1 MAESFSF
8 DVVSDFERQELVNT
22 LDQVKREI
30 SQRYDLKDTD
40 TKVDLDKENIFIIT
54 NSELTLNAV
63 NDIIRQKAIKRNLS
77 LKIFDYGE
85 IEMVSG
91 NRVKQTILLKQGIKQ
106 EIAKKISKD
115 IRDQIKKINVSING
129 ETLRVASKSKNDL
142 QLAIKLVSQLEESL
156 NIPLFV
162 KETLDKIKENN
173 DDQDFFSAI
182 KLCKKKKIGPHRS
195 EDNRPIFFNAYPAV
209 RPDTPAPITAIFLNT
224 RLP

>member
-8 DVVSDFERQELVNT
+8 DVVSDFDRQELVNT

-30 SQRYDLKDTD
+30 SQRYDLKGTD
-40 TKVDLDKENIFIIT
+40 TLVELDKENIFIIT
-54 NSELTLNAV
+54 NSELTLNSV

-91 NRVKQTILLKQGIKQ
+91 NRIKQTILLKQGIKQ
-106 EIAKKISKD
+106 EIAKKISKN

-142 QLAIKLVSQLEESL
+142 QLAIKLVSELEESL
-156 NIPLFV
+156 NIPL
-162 KETLDKIKENN
+162 KANN
-173 DDQDFFSAI
+173 F
-182 KLCKKKKIGPHRS
+182 R
-195 EDNRPIFFNAYPAV
+195 
-209 RPDTPAPITAIFLNT
+209 
-224 RLP
+224 

>member
-30 SQRYDLKDTD
+30 SQRYDLKMTN
-40 TKVDLDKENIFIIT
+40 TEVDLDKENIFITT

-85 IEMVSG
+85 IENVSG

-106 EIAKKISKD
+106 EIAKKISKN
-115 IRDQIKKINVSING
+115 IRDEIKKINVSING
-129 ETLRVASKSKNDL
+129 ETLRVSSKSKNDL
-142 QLAIKLVSQLEESL
+142 QLAIKLINNLEESL
-156 NIPLFV
+156 DIPL
-162 KETLDKIKENN
+162 KANN
-173 DDQDFFSAI
+173 F
-182 KLCKKKKIGPHRS
+182 R
-195 EDNRPIFFNAYPAV
+195 
-209 RPDTPAPITAIFLNT
+209 
-224 RLP
+224 

>member
-1 MAESFSF
+1 MAENYSF

-30 SQRYDLKDTD
+30 SQRYDLKGTN
-40 TKVDLDKENIFIIT
+40 TLVDLDKENIFITT

-85 IEMVSG
+85 IEIVSG

-106 EIAKKISKD
+106 EIAKKISKN

-129 ETLRVASKSKNDL
+129 ETLRVSSKSKNDL
-142 QLAIKLVSQLEESL
+142 QLAIKIISDIEESL
-156 NIPLFV
+156 NIPLSA
-162 KETLDKIKENN
+162 NN
-173 DDQDFFSAI
+173 F
-182 KLCKKKKIGPHRS
+182 R
-195 EDNRPIFFNAYPAV
+195 
-209 RPDTPAPITAIFLNT
+209 
-224 RLP
+224 

>member
-8 DVVSDFERQELVNT
+8 DVVSDFDRQELVNT

-40 TKVDLDKENIFIIT
+40 TIVELDKENIFVIT

-63 NDIIRQKAIKRNLS
+63 NDIIRQKAIKRSLS

-85 IEMVSG
+85 IEIVSG

-129 ETLRVASKSKNDL
+129 ETLRISSKSKNDL
-142 QLAIKLVSQLEESL
+142 QLAIKLVSELEESL
-156 NIPLFV
+156 NIPL
-162 KETLDKIKENN
+162 KANN
-173 DDQDFFSAI
+173 F
-182 KLCKKKKIGPHRS
+182 R
-195 EDNRPIFFNAYPAV
+195 
-209 RPDTPAPITAIFLNT
+209 
-224 RLP
+224 

>member
-8 DVVSDFERQELVNT
+8 DVVSDFDRQELVNT

-30 SQRYDLKDTD
+30 SQRYDLKGTD
-40 TKVDLDKENIFIIT
+40 TSVDLEKENIFIIT

-91 NRVKQTILLKQGIKQ
+91 NRVKQTIILKQGIKQ
-106 EIAKKISKD
+106 EIAKKISKN

-129 ETLRVASKSKNDL
+129 ETLRISSKSKNDL
-142 QLAIKLVSQLEESL
+142 QLAIKLIGELEESL
-156 NIPLFV
+156 NIPL
-162 KETLDKIKENN
+162 KANN
-173 DDQDFFSAI
+173 F
-182 KLCKKKKIGPHRS
+182 R
-195 EDNRPIFFNAYPAV
+195 
-209 RPDTPAPITAIFLNT
+209 
-224 RLP
+224 